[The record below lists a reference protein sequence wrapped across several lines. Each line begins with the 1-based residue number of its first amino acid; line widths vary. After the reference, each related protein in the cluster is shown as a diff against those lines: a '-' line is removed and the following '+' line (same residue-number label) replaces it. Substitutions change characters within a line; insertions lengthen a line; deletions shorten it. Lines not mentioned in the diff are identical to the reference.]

1 MATPSAISLDD
12 GASIAIFTHLLG
24 VIADDSDEEADDL
37 GTALPA
43 TAARVDA
50 VMGAMLQ
57 PLPDGGALSGDYA
70 TVRNLFIPEA
80 DTSSVH
86 SHAAIVRLNRV
97 SRVVSKMGVP
107 ALCAGFQQ
115 QGAASALDACCRAIM
130 KTIEANSSLLAPV
143 VTAAAGSASSGGTL
157 SAPRSVADTPDPH
170 GGFSTGRS
178 SGELL
183 SDARCREIFTDGYIT
198 EMAKLIVADDGR
210 KVTAWFSNFDDGD
223 RSSVLIDF
231 RKLMI
236 DLHLKPRRFGASFTE
251 GDRGSLHGLAAD
263 CFAVLLRNVHRHR
276 SLSNRICE
284 KGGLTGA

>member
-86 SHAAIVRLNRV
+86 SHG
-97 SRVVSKMGVP
+97 SKGLKLTCVCNTC
-107 ALCAGFQQ
+107 LQQ
-115 QGAASALDACCRAIM
+115 A
-130 KTIEANSSLLAPV
+130 E
-143 VTAAAGSASSGGTL
+143 GS
-157 SAPRSVADTPDPH
+157 
-170 GGFSTGRS
+170 
-178 SGELL
+178 
-183 SDARCREIFTDGYIT
+183 
-198 EMAKLIVADDGR
+198 
-210 KVTAWFSNFDDGD
+210 
-223 RSSVLIDF
+223 
-231 RKLMI
+231 
-236 DLHLKPRRFGASFTE
+236 
-251 GDRGSLHGLAAD
+251 
-263 CFAVLLRNVHRHR
+263 
-276 SLSNRICE
+276 
-284 KGGLTGA
+284 